1 MGGSA
6 TKDHYASNSNLYMN
20 SFTENTVLYPAVSTG
35 NIATGGGQT
44 GEATGSSGNTLEVPR
59 LHESKKKEDHLKV
72 DDDDDDD
79 GDKKKTTSPRA
90 PPHMY
95 EKRKDHT
102 SDSLTVIKATE
113 ISLNV
118 QPPGGVGE
126 HAYNVLEEPVHTV
139 EEPENPYDVPSPTE
153 SKAGQSDLTA
163 GSSTKSRSS
172 YQVPS
177 LNKNPT
183 ASSAEPA
190 PHYDVLDD
198 ANTTSATSSPTYHVP
213 SGNQNA
219 ADILGDAV
227 APSPPSSMRPS
238 QKNRNKNS
246 FVEAYAYASVTGD
259 DRDLSPPP
267 TEKGP
272 ARILHYADSFIGRN
286 RENYESLHTSQIC
299 EPNYETLNKEGIVD
313 DYDGTD
319 KPRKPVRRDSGLT
332 LVDNEGNED
341 TFL

>member
-1 MGGSA
+1 MEGSA
-6 TKDHYASNSNLYMN
+6 TKDHYASNSNMYMN

-44 GEATGSSGNTLEVPR
+44 GEATGPSGNTLEVPK
-59 LHESKKKEDHLKV
+59 LQEGKKKEDHLKV
-72 DDDDDDD
+72 DDDDA
-79 GDKKKTTSPRA
+79 DKKKSTSPRA
-90 PPHMY
+90 LPHMY

-126 HAYNVLEEPVHTV
+126 HAYNVLEEPVHTM
-139 EEPENPYDVPSPTE
+139 EPESPYDVPSPTE
-153 SKAGQSDLTA
+153 STAGQSEFIA

-183 ASSAEPA
+183 ASSAEPT

-198 ANTTSATSSPTYHVP
+198 ATTSSATSSPTYQVP

-219 ADILGDAV
+219 AYISDDAV

-238 QKNRNKNS
+238 QRNRNKNS
-246 FVEAYAYASVTGD
+246 FVEAYAYTSVTGD

-286 RENYESLHTSQIC
+286 RENYESLDTSRTC

-313 DYDGTD
+313 DDDCTD